1 MEVEKMTKK
10 DNLLKLV
17 AASLAAGTICAESTS
32 YGAPK
37 KGAKEVECF
46 GLNTMEGTNG
56 CGIGNEQIDV
66 ANRAYA
72 NRFGKS
78 KPMDCAGNSDCSAKN
93 GFLAWISKK
102 SNSACFAAGGFIF
115 EKGEDGKLVV
125 KDKNGVKKS

>member
-1 MEVEKMTKK
+1 MTKK
-10 DNLLKLV
+10 ENLLKLV
-17 AASLAAGTICAESTS
+17 AASLAAGTICAGQSS

-37 KGAKEVECF
+37 KVATEVECF
-46 GLNTMEGTNG
+46 GVNKKGGANG
-56 CGIGNEQIDV
+56 CGIGNEQIEV

-72 NRFGKS
+72 NRFAKS

-93 GFLAWISKK
+93 GFLAWMSKK